1 MEQDAMKQE
10 RKPRVRYGQDVPGMV
25 RDDLIIG
32 GILAAQG
39 VFLRLW
45 ARKRQSPT
53 TPLVA
58 LLGRVTILIGGL
70 SVLESLAIVWSSRVA
85 KLWVRDRL
93 LNGLRLRGNERV
105 LDVGCGH
112 GLMLIGA
119 AKRLP
124 RGRAVGIDLWSQVDQ
139 GNNSREVTLA
149 NAKIEGVA
157 DRVEVHDGDMREL
170 PFSDASFDVVVAS
183 LSVHN
188 IESPQ
193 GRYQA
198 IQEMVRVLKPGGR
211 VALMEIFHVKQIA
224 EFLRQSG
231 MQDVCVSGPRFLHY
245 PPARTVAGR
254 KQR

>member
-1 MEQDAMKQE
+1 
-10 RKPRVRYGQDVPGMV
+10 MV

-45 ARKRQSPT
+45 AHKKQSPT

-58 LLGRVTILIGGL
+58 LLGSVTILLGGL
-70 SVLESLAIVWSSRVA
+70 SVLESLAIVWSSRFV
-85 KLWVRDRL
+85 KLRERDRL
-93 LNGLRLRGNERV
+93 LDGLRLRGHERV

-112 GLMLIGA
+112 GLLLIGA

-124 RGRAVGIDLWSQVDQ
+124 QGRAVGIDLWSQVDQ
-139 GNNSREVTLA
+139 GDNRREATLA
-149 NAKIEGVA
+149 NAVFEGVA
-157 DRVEVHDGDMREL
+157 GRVEVHNGDMRSL
-170 PFSDASFDVVVAS
+170 PFANASFDVVMAS

-188 IESPQ
+188 IESSQ

-198 IQEMVRVLKPGGR
+198 IQEMVRVLKAGGR
-211 VALMEIFHVKQIA
+211 VALIEIFHVKQIA
-224 EFLRQSG
+224 GYLRQSG
-231 MQDVCVSGPRFLHY
+231 MQDVHVSGPRFLHY
-245 PPARTVAGR
+245 PPARTLTGR